1 MFHKRGYKSVLRE
14 SILSFKLEN
23 IALGAGNLNREIQ
36 DHAVCNLK
44 KKCKISQLM
53 IPLQLFVK
61 RGYAEED
68 KVYSKVLG
76 FKQVKSV
83 KCIAI

>member
-1 MFHKRGYKSVLRE
+1 
-14 SILSFKLEN
+14 
-23 IALGAGNLNREIQ
+23 
-36 DHAVCNLK
+36 
-44 KKCKISQLM
+44 M